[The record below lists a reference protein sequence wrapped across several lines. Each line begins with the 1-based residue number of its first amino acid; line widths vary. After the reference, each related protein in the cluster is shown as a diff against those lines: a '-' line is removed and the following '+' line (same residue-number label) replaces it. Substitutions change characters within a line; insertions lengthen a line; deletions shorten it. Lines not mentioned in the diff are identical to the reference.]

1 MENANFSQPSLM
13 TLGFGDLTSSRYL
26 YCVLVLVGYTLTLV
40 FNIVVIT
47 TIILNSSLHEPM
59 YIFISVLC
67 FNGVYGS
74 CSFYPPLFV
83 NLLQKTQTISYTF
96 CLVQVFCIHT
106 YVAFEM
112 TILTAMAYDR
122 YVCICNPLRYHSIM
136 TLSTIIKLI
145 IGAFLQPIIVFGTHF
160 ILTVRLP
167 LCSSEILKIYCD
179 NWSVVRLSCI
189 DTTLNN
195 LFGMFVTATTLGV
208 MPLLILYTY
217 VQILRVCVRSS
228 KAVKDK
234 ALQTC
239 TPHLISIATF
249 VTDTLFEIIVYRF
262 SPAKVPYELRVI
274 TSVQVVV
281 VLPAVNPFIY
291 GLKMK
296 EIRAKIRNL
305 FKSTIQK

>member
-1 MENANFSQPSLM
+1 MENVNFSQPSLL
-13 TLGFGDLTSSRYL
+13 TLSFGDITSLRYL
-26 YCVLVLVGYTLTLV
+26 YCVFVSVGYTLTLV
-40 FNIVVIT
+40 SNSIVIT
-47 TIILNSSLHEPM
+47 TILLNRSLHEPM
-59 YIFISVLC
+59 YIFISILC

-74 CSFYPPLFV
+74 CAFYPPLFV

-106 YVAFEM
+106 FIIFEI

-136 TLSTIIKLI
+136 TLSTIIKLM
-145 IGAFLQPIIVFGTHF
+145 AVAYLQPIIVFGTHF
-160 ILTVRLP
+160 ILTLRLP

-195 LFGMFVTATTLGV
+195 LFGMFVTVMTLGV

-234 ALQTC
+234 ALQTF
-239 TPHLISIATF
+239 TPHLISITTF
-249 VTDTLFEIIVYRF
+249 VTYTLFEILIYRF
-262 SPAKVPYELRVI
+262 SPTKLPYELRVI
-274 TSVQVVV
+274 TSVQFVV
-281 VLPAVNPFIY
+281 VLPILNPFMYAI
-291 GLKMK
+291 KMK
-296 EIRAKIRNL
+296 EIRAKIRDQ
-305 FKSTIQK
+305 FKRTIQK